1 MVNFMKRILLVVLA
15 FFSLFLLNAQ
25 DRTEKIRII
34 TVEDAVI
41 LAADNNI
48 SLKRQRITLDT
59 LERRNKTSW
68 NSVSPSLSLSGGLT
82 KPLDGI
88 VTDMEAQ
95 IKYSYNV
102 GASARLSLT
111 PSLYTSIKDASLKY
125 ESGKTS
131 YEEAVRLI
139 ELNVRKLFYSL
150 LYTKESMN
158 LQRRNME
165 TARIRYENNR
175 DKYNRGQLSELDLL
189 QSQYS
194 YESLR
199 PNIESAEIAYQNSI
213 ASFKQTL
220 GISQDEKIE
229 LSGSLADAIPPES
242 FSVNQAVD
250 ELPAIKKIKASIA
263 QQENSL
269 LATRFT
275 AYGPSVTASYSWG
288 MNGNDKTEE
297 FKKGQESHSLSL
309 SVNIPLD
316 GYIPWTNSSQN
327 VTNQK
332 ATLKDLK
339 LQLENERTTASLN
352 LQNSIKNILQK
363 QSQIDMLNRN
373 VELAQKTYDMTLTAY
388 NHGSRDL
395 FTLQNSADSLLKAK
409 TDRESKIYDLICA
422 VLDLENTLG
431 LPFGTLGNNSMD
443 N

>member
-1 MVNFMKRILLVVLA
+1 MKRLISAAIALFCV
-15 FFSLFLLNAQ
+15 FSLSAQ
-25 DRTEKIRII
+25 INSEKVRTI
-34 TVEDAVI
+34 TVDEAVI

-48 SLKRQRITLDT
+48 SLKRQRISLET

-68 NSVSPSLSLSGGLT
+68 NSVSPTMSLSGGLT

-111 PSLYTSIKDASLKY
+111 PSLYTSIKDAQLKY

-131 YEEAVRLI
+131 YEDAVRQI

-150 LYTKESMN
+150 LYTQESMN

-229 LSGSLADAIPPES
+229 LSGSLSDAVPPES

-250 ELPAIKKIKASIA
+250 ELPSIKKIKASIA

-269 LATRFT
+269 LATRFS
-275 AYGPSVTASYSWG
+275 AYSPSVTASYSWG

-316 GYIPWTNSSQN
+316 GYIPWTNGAQN
-327 VTNQK
+327 VKNQK
-332 ATLKDLK
+332 AVLQDLQ

-363 QSQIDMLNRN
+363 QSQMDLIDRN

-395 FTLQNSADSLLKAK
+395 LTLQNTADALLKAK
-409 TDRESKIYDLICA
+409 TDRESKKFELISA

-431 LPFGTLGNNSMD
+431 LPFGTLGKED
-443 N
+443 K

>member
-1 MVNFMKRILLVVLA
+1 MVKMMKR
-15 FFSLFLLNAQ
+15 FLIISMLCAAVFPIFAQNAS
-25 DRTEKIRII
+25 DKVRTI
-34 TVEDAVI
+34 TVDEAVI

-48 SLKRQRITLDT
+48 SLKRQRISLET

-68 NSVSPSLSLSGGLT
+68 NSVSPTMSLSGGLT

-111 PSLYTSIKDASLKY
+111 PSLYTSIKDAQLKY

-131 YEEAVRLI
+131 YEDAVRQI

-150 LYTKESMN
+150 LYTQESMN

-229 LSGSLADAIPPES
+229 LSGSLSDAVPPES

-250 ELPAIKKIKASIA
+250 ELPSIKKIKASIA

-269 LATRFT
+269 LATRFS
-275 AYGPSVTASYSWG
+275 AYSPSVTASYSWG

-316 GYIPWTNSSQN
+316 GYIPWTNGAQN
-327 VTNQK
+327 VKNQK
-332 ATLKDLK
+332 AVLQDLQ

-363 QSQIDMLNRN
+363 QSQMDLIDRN

-395 FTLQNSADSLLKAK
+395 LTLQSTADALLKAK
-409 TDRESKIYDLICA
+409 TDRESKKYELISA

-431 LPFGTLGNNSMD
+431 LPFGTLGKE
-443 N
+443 

>member
-1 MVNFMKRILLVVLA
+1 MVKMMKR
-15 FFSLFLLNAQ
+15 FLIISMLCAAVFPIFAQNAS
-25 DRTEKIRII
+25 DKVRTI
-34 TVEDAVI
+34 TVDDAVI

-48 SLKRQRITLDT
+48 SLKRQRISLDT

-68 NSVSPSLSLSGGLT
+68 NSLSPTLSLSGGLT

-95 IKYSYNV
+95 LKYTYNV

-111 PSLYTSIKDASLKY
+111 PSLYTSIRDAQLKY

-131 YEEAVRLI
+131 YEDAVRQI
-139 ELNVRKLFYSL
+139 ELNVRKIFYSL
-150 LYTKESMN
+150 LYTQESMN

-229 LSGSLADAIPPES
+229 LSGSLSDAVPPES

-250 ELPAIKKIKASIA
+250 ELPSIKKIKASIA

-269 LATRFT
+269 LATRFS
-275 AYGPSVTASYSWG
+275 AYSPSVTASYSWG

-316 GYIPWTNSSQN
+316 GYIPWTNGAQN
-327 VTNQK
+327 VKNQK
-332 ATLKDLK
+332 AVLQDLQ

-363 QSQIDMLNRN
+363 QSQMDLIDRN

-395 FTLQNSADSLLKAK
+395 LTLQNSADSLLKAK
-409 TDRESKIYDLICA
+409 TDRESKKYELISA

-431 LPFGTLGNNSMD
+431 IPFGTLGKE
-443 N
+443 

>member
-1 MVNFMKRILLVVLA
+1 MVKMMKR
-15 FFSLFLLNAQ
+15 FLIISMLCAAVFPIFAQNAS
-25 DRTEKIRII
+25 DKVRTI
-34 TVEDAVI
+34 TVDEAVI

-48 SLKRQRITLDT
+48 SLKRQRISLET

-68 NSVSPSLSLSGGLT
+68 NSVSPTMSLSGGLT

-111 PSLYTSIKDASLKY
+111 PSLYTSIKDAQLKY

-131 YEEAVRLI
+131 YEDAVRQI

-150 LYTKESMN
+150 LYTQESMN

-229 LSGSLADAIPPES
+229 LSGSLSDAVPPES

-250 ELPAIKKIKASIA
+250 ELPSIKKIKASIA

-275 AYGPSVTASYSWG
+275 AYSPSVTASYSWG

-316 GYIPWTNSSQN
+316 GYIPWTNGAQN
-327 VTNQK
+327 VKNQK
-332 ATLKDLK
+332 AALQDLQ

-363 QSQIDMLNRN
+363 QSQMDLIDRN

-395 FTLQNSADSLLKAK
+395 LTLQNSADSLLKAK
-409 TDRESKIYDLICA
+409 TDRESKKYELISA

-431 LPFGTLGNNSMD
+431 IPFGTLGKE
-443 N
+443 

>member
-1 MVNFMKRILLVVLA
+1 MVKMMKR
-15 FFSLFLLNAQ
+15 FLIISMLCAAVFPIFAQNAS
-25 DRTEKIRII
+25 DKVRTI
-34 TVEDAVI
+34 TVDEAVI

-48 SLKRQRITLDT
+48 SLKRQRISLET

-68 NSVSPSLSLSGGLT
+68 NSVSPTMSLSGGLT

-95 IKYSYNV
+95 LKYTYNV

-111 PSLYTSIKDASLKY
+111 PSLYTSIKDAQLKY

-131 YEEAVRLI
+131 YEDAVRQI
-139 ELNVRKLFYSL
+139 ELNVRKIFYSL
-150 LYTKESMN
+150 LYTQESMN

-229 LSGSLADAIPPES
+229 LSGSLSDAVPPES

-250 ELPAIKKIKASIA
+250 ELPSIKKIKASIA

-275 AYGPSVTASYSWG
+275 AYSPSVTASYSWG

-297 FKKGQESHSLSL
+297 FKKGQENHSLSL

-316 GYIPWTNSSQN
+316 GYIPWTNGAQN
-327 VTNQK
+327 VKNQK
-332 ATLKDLK
+332 AVLQDLQ

-363 QSQIDMLNRN
+363 QSQMDLIDRN

-395 FTLQNSADSLLKAK
+395 LTLQNSADSLLKAK
-409 TDRESKIYDLICA
+409 TDRESKKYELISA

-431 LPFGTLGNNSMD
+431 IPFGTLGKE
-443 N
+443 